1 MFHERLVRVR
11 LAIILP
17 TLGEGDGLA
26 QALCALQDL
35 RAQGVRL
42 IVVDGAPP
50 ASAQGDGSHA
60 RNVAHLVDDLLH
72 APRGRASQM
81 NAGAWHA
88 RSAAQGPADVLL
100 FLHVDTRL
108 PGNGT
113 PALRAIEGA
122 MAAGASW
129 GRFDVDIDA
138 GAGASVCLRAGLA
151 CVARM
156 MNLRSRLSGVAT
168 GDQAIW
174 VRRDVFER
182 LGGFAPIA
190 LMEDIEW
197 SARAGRAGLAP
208 ACLRERVQTSG
219 RRWRQHGLLRT
230 IVGMWRLRLAFWRG
244 ADPHDLAR
252 RYGYAPR
259 APAAVAILGKAPVA
273 GLAKTRL
280 IPALG
285 ASGAARAQ
293 RGFILRTWATARA
306 ASTGAISLWC
316 APDGRHPTFRAL
328 ARRFG
333 VNVMPQ
339 VTGDLGARM
348 GAVVARH
355 FALDDRSGQ
364 QTPAASKPTGPQ
376 WNQPLILVGTDCP
389 VLTAEHL
396 QAAADALIHHDVVL
410 IPAEDGGYVLIG
422 FRRPLLAAFEQ
433 IDWSTPRVLAQTRER
448 LQRVGIQ
455 ALELPALWDVDE
467 PADWARWCAL
477 QPTPALGHACDGTTL
492 LSKTI
497 ANL

>member
-1 MFHERLVRVR
+1 MK

-17 TLGEGDGLA
+17 TLGEGEVLT
-26 QALCALQDL
+26 QALGALQIL
-35 RAQGVRL
+35 RGRGARL
-42 IVVDGAPP
+42 IVVDGGP
-50 ASAQGDGSHA
+50 ASPQPAAGAQAVG
-60 RNVAHLVDDLLH
+60 VLHLADEVLH

-81 NAGAWHA
+81 NAGAWAA
-88 RSAAQGPADVLL
+88 RAGAQGAADILL

-108 PGNGT
+108 PGDGVQ
-113 PALRAIEGA
+113 AVQSLGEAVARGA
-122 MAAGASW
+122 PW

-138 GAGASVCLRAGLA
+138 GPGASVWLRLGLA
-151 CVARM
+151 CVAQM
-156 MNLRSRLSGVAT
+156 MNLRSRLTGVAT

-197 SARAGRAGLAP
+197 SARAGRAGHAP
-208 ACLRERVQTSG
+208 TCLRERVQTSG
-219 RRWRQHGLLRT
+219 RRWRQNGLLPT
-230 IVGMWRLRLAFWRG
+230 IWGMWRLRLAYGRG
-244 ADPHDLAR
+244 ADPHELAR
-252 RYGYAPR
+252 RYGYVPR

-273 GLAKTRL
+273 GLSKTRL

-293 RGFILRTWATARA
+293 RGFILRTLGTSLA
-306 ASTGAISLWC
+306 ASTGPVTLWC
-316 APDGRHPTFRAL
+316 APDERHPTFRTL

-333 VNVMPQ
+333 VNVVPQ
-339 VTGDLGARM
+339 VAGDLGARM

-355 FALDDRSGQ
+355 FAPGDRSGHR
-364 QTPAASKPTGPQ
+364 TPGSTTSTETKRRE
-376 WNQPLILVGTDCP
+376 PLILVGTDCP

-396 QAAADALIHHDVVL
+396 QAAADALVHHDVVL

-422 FRRPLLAAFEQ
+422 FRRPVHAAFEQ

-448 LQRVGIQ
+448 LKRQGIQ
-455 ALELPALWDVDE
+455 AMELPALWDVDE

-477 QPTPALGHACDGTTL
+477 QPAPALLRPAMERQDHQER
-492 LSKTI
+492 
-497 ANL
+497 

>member
-1 MFHERLVRVR
+1 MK

-17 TLGEGDGLA
+17 TLGEGEVLT
-26 QALCALQDL
+26 QAMRALQIL
-35 RAQGVRL
+35 RGRGARL
-42 IVVDGAPP
+42 IVVDGGP
-50 ASAQGDGSHA
+50 ASPQPAAGA
-60 RNVAHLVDDLLH
+60 KDLGVMQLADEVLH

-81 NAGAWHA
+81 NAGAWAA
-88 RSAAQGPADVLL
+88 RAGAQAAADVLL

-108 PGNGT
+108 PGDGVQAVQ
-113 PALRAIEGA
+113 ALDEAVARGA
-122 MAAGASW
+122 PW

-138 GAGASVCLRAGLA
+138 GPGASVCLRAGLA
-151 CVARM
+151 CVAQM
-156 MNLRSRLSGVAT
+156 MNLRSRLTGVAT

-197 SARAGRAGLAP
+197 SARAGRAGFLP

-219 RRWRQHGLLRT
+219 RRWRQHGLFSTML
-230 IVGMWRLRLAFWRG
+230 GMWRLRLAFWRG
-244 ADPHDLAR
+244 ADPHELAR
-252 RYGYAPR
+252 RYGYVPR

-293 RGFILRTWATARA
+293 RGFILRTWATALA
-306 ASTGAISLWC
+306 ASIGPISLWC

-333 VNVMPQ
+333 VNVLPQ
-339 VTGDLGARM
+339 VAGDLGARM

-355 FALDDRSGQ
+355 FAQDDRSGHQ
-364 QTPAASKPTGPQ
+364 SPASNTSTEPMRR
-376 WNQPLILVGTDCP
+376 QPLILVGTDCP

-396 QAAADALIHHDVVL
+396 QAAANALVQHEVVL

-422 FRRPLLAAFEQ
+422 FRRPVPAAFEQ

-448 LQRVGIQ
+448 LKRVGIQ

-477 QPTPALGHACDGTTL
+477 QPAPALAHRAMEQQTDQ
-492 LSKTI
+492 KR
-497 ANL
+497 